1 MVVAFVSGPQQAACY
16 VACKY
21 GTSAYGLQQYM
32 QLYPDVN
39 AVYAALYGSP
49 LCSSFSGIAVDNGPF
64 DEQESALDNIFATAT
79 SDVSQV
85 STAFLKATQKL
96 LKRHPNAPL
105 WRAPFGVL
113 WLLLGPT
120 DAQLWSRPTRWRGSS
135 TAGSASPAAPSPPG
149 NLWPRLRL
157 Q

>member
-1 MVVAFVSGPQQAACY
+1 MVAFVSGPQQAACY

-32 QLYPDVN
+32 QLYPNVN

-64 DEQESALDNIFATAT
+64 DEQERPSDNIFATAT

-85 STAFLKATQKL
+85 STAFLKAT
-96 LKRHPNAPL
+96 
-105 WRAPFGVL
+105 
-113 WLLLGPT
+113 
-120 DAQLWSRPTRWRGSS
+120 
-135 TAGSASPAAPSPPG
+135 
-149 NLWPRLRL
+149 
-157 Q
+157 

>member
-1 MVVAFVSGPQQAACY
+1 MVAFVSGPQQAACY

-85 STAFLKATQKL
+85 STAFLKAT
-96 LKRHPNAPL
+96 
-105 WRAPFGVL
+105 
-113 WLLLGPT
+113 
-120 DAQLWSRPTRWRGSS
+120 
-135 TAGSASPAAPSPPG
+135 
-149 NLWPRLRL
+149 
-157 Q
+157 

>member
-1 MVVAFVSGPQQAACY
+1 MAFVSGPQQAACY

-85 STAFLKATQKL
+85 STAPSLACFGSSLGPL
-96 LKRHPNAPL
+96 MPN
-105 WRAPFGVL
+105 FGV
-113 WLLLGPT
+113 GPQ
-120 DAQLWSRPTRWRGSS
+120 DGVARRRRALPHQLSPRHLVIYGHAYACNRG
-135 TAGSASPAAPSPPG
+135 ARG
-149 NLWPRLRL
+149 
-157 Q
+157 